1 MYKVEYSSLN
11 YFPDVFLISNIAVG
25 VVFQISGPNHYE
37 NKIKYMQKYVKL
49 FHFDDELDPDFTK
62 MFLKGIESNLKL
74 YSGGLQDFTRFYV
87 NNFKFTNI
95 KTEYFETKVEATK
108 FVEDTSRYIL
118 HPSMENDKKM
128 SEEEKKNYI
137 NSYLKSNYNKV
148 NKSYVIK
155 GKSKNDKITVDF
167 MAFDNEGNKFGYKII
182 NNSNQAMFSI
192 RSYLIHA
199 ISNEDNLIFILDD
212 NMEEEKSYVNNFDKP
227 FIKAIYKKDLV
238 T

>member
-1 MYKVEYSSLN
+1 MYKVKYASLN
-11 YFPDVFLISNIAVG
+11 YYPDIFLISNIAVG
-25 VVFQISGPNHYE
+25 VAFQVQEDGYYKNYFNIMP
-37 NKIKYMQKYVKL
+37 KKAKL
-49 FHFDDELDPDFTK
+49 FHFDDELDPTFTNLLLNGIKDNVINFKGELNDFT
-62 MFLKGIESNLKL
+62 
-74 YSGGLQDFTRFYV
+74 YHYV

-95 KTEYFETKVEATK
+95 KEEEMKTLKEVKK
-108 FVEDTSRYIL
+108 FIDDTTRYIL
-118 HPSMENDKKM
+118 HPSMYDERKM
-128 SEEEKKNYI
+128 SEEEKKEYI
-137 NSYLKSNYNKV
+137 NSYLKSNYSKV

-167 MAFDNEGNKFGYKII
+167 MAVDNDGNEFGYKII
-182 NNSNQAMFSI
+182 NNSNLAMFSI